1 MVHFFDIT
9 KFNLYKEDNRRE
21 VKKANGGLPSSLWET
36 YSAFANCYG
45 GVIILGVA
53 ENKDGTWRTTGL
65 KSTDRDKLLKHF
77 WDTINNRKKVNVNLL
92 SDQDVEIYEKDE
104 DTIIVIYVPMAN
116 REQKPVYIND
126 DIFVLIISTYLMQNV
141 FLWIILSNKN
151 CIIVG
156 NFISN
161 TVVYIL
167 YSLSLIIEIAIKM
180 IFSIEFDIR
189 NQTIDL
195 ILALAIEAIFLK
207 CIMNLKRIK
216 NGLSFLKDQVENEYF
231 ALMFMEISANI
242 IFTYCIFVNS
252 NDEFS
257 WNILAMFFVLSIIM
271 VIMIQRTLALYYKQ
285 KLLAKNIED
294 YKSEIALK
302 DAQIKSLSD
311 EKYKISKLNHE
322 FYNRQKALIHKV
334 EEITSMNTEI
344 ADELDLSKQI
354 NDLTKEYT
362 DKAQEIKTLDK
373 LPTTGIVEI
382 DDMFKYMQSECDSK
396 KIQFNLK
403 INGNIYH
410 MINNKIPQSRLVT
423 LIGDHL
429 RDAIIAIDF
438 SNNTF
443 KSILAVLG
451 ENNGVYEFCV
461 FDTGIEFKID
471 TLLNLGLKPAT
482 THKDSGGTGI
492 GFMTTFETMKETKAS
507 LIIDEMREMSNT
519 DYTKSVTIRFDGKNE
534 YRIKS
539 YN

>member
-1 MVHFFDIT
+1 MKIEIVIDTVIKMFIINLFVFILFFKISNQ
-9 KFNLYKEDNRRE
+9 KCNY
-21 VKKANGGLPSSLWET
+21 
-36 YSAFANCYG
+36 
-45 GVIILGVA
+45 
-53 ENKDGTWRTTGL
+53 L
-65 KSTDRDKLLKHF
+65 KIFVGS
-77 WDTINNRKKVNVNLL
+77 VML
-92 SDQDVEIYEKDE
+92 S
-104 DTIIVIYVPMAN
+104 VIYVIEKN
-116 REQKPVYIND
+116 YIND

-242 IFTYCIFVNS
+242 IFIYCIFVNS

-539 YN
+539 YRSDEIKKKMKDNRIIIENKKGSSTQWN

>member
-1 MVHFFDIT
+1 MDINLINIIIKTMCINGLIFMVNTKVLNYKIDKRYFVCMALSSILITAIYYVLDKYLDNLLKLILMYFMQLIVLKICIKDIRKNLLVSNLLSNSIVFIAFIFSLLIEMLLVNLIKIKNSTVNFILTFIIETVILMIFFNI
-9 KFNLYKEDNRRE
+9 KRFKKGFAFLDNNVNSE
-21 VKKANGGLPSSLWET
+21 YTNAIVINVSV
-36 YSAFANCYG
+36 
-45 GVIILGVA
+45 VIILAYYVFG
-53 ENKDGTWRTTGL
+53 NYYGNLTKQ
-65 KSTDRDKLLKHF
+65 LL
-77 WDTINNRKKVNVNLL
+77 I
-92 SDQDVEIYEKDE
+92 
-104 DTIIVIYVPMAN
+104 
-116 REQKPVYIND
+116 
-126 DIFVLIISTYLMQNV
+126 
-141 FLWIILSNKN
+141 
-151 CIIVG
+151 C
-156 NFISN
+156 FI
-161 TVVYIL
+161 
-167 YSLSLIIEIAIKM
+167 
-180 IFSIEFDIR
+180 
-189 NQTIDL
+189 
-195 ILALAIEAIFLK
+195 
-207 CIMNLKRIK
+207 
-216 NGLSFLKDQVENEYF
+216 
-231 ALMFMEISANI
+231 
-242 IFTYCIFVNS
+242 
-252 NDEFS
+252 
-257 WNILAMFFVLSIIM
+257 VLSIIM
-271 VIMIQRTLALYYKQ
+271 IIIVIKTLTLYYKQ

-344 ADELDLSKQI
+344 ADELALSKQI

-382 DDMFKYMQSECDSK
+382 DDMFKYMQSECNSK

-451 ENNGVYEFCV
+451 ENNGAYEFCV

-471 TLLNLGLKPAT
+471 TLLNLGLKPANYT
-482 THKDSGGTGI
+482 QRFWRYWHWI
-492 GFMTTFETMKETKAS
+492 Y
-507 LIIDEMREMSNT
+507 
-519 DYTKSVTIRFDGKNE
+519 DYIRDYERN
-534 YRIKS
+534 
-539 YN
+539 

>member
-1 MVHFFDIT
+1 MNINLINIIIKMMCINGLIFMVNTKVLNYKIDKRYFVCMALSSILITAIYYVLDKYLDNLLKLILMYFMQLIVLKICIKDIRKNLLVSNLLSNSIVFIAFIFSLLIEMLLVNLIKIKNSTVNFILTFIIETVILMIFFNI
-9 KFNLYKEDNRRE
+9 KRFKKGFAFLDNNVNSE
-21 VKKANGGLPSSLWET
+21 YTNAIVINVSV
-36 YSAFANCYG
+36 
-45 GVIILGVA
+45 VIILAYYVFG
-53 ENKDGTWRTTGL
+53 NYYGNLTKQ
-65 KSTDRDKLLKHF
+65 LL
-77 WDTINNRKKVNVNLL
+77 I
-92 SDQDVEIYEKDE
+92 
-104 DTIIVIYVPMAN
+104 
-116 REQKPVYIND
+116 
-126 DIFVLIISTYLMQNV
+126 
-141 FLWIILSNKN
+141 
-151 CIIVG
+151 C
-156 NFISN
+156 FI
-161 TVVYIL
+161 
-167 YSLSLIIEIAIKM
+167 
-180 IFSIEFDIR
+180 
-189 NQTIDL
+189 
-195 ILALAIEAIFLK
+195 
-207 CIMNLKRIK
+207 
-216 NGLSFLKDQVENEYF
+216 
-231 ALMFMEISANI
+231 
-242 IFTYCIFVNS
+242 
-252 NDEFS
+252 
-257 WNILAMFFVLSIIM
+257 VLSIIM
-271 VIMIQRTLALYYKQ
+271 IIIVIKTLTLYYKQ
-285 KLLAKNIED
+285 KLLTKNIED

-539 YN
+539 YRSDEIKKKMKDNRIIIENKKGSSTQWN

>member
-1 MVHFFDIT
+1 MDINLINIIIKMMCINGLIFMVNTKVLNYKIDKRYFVCIALSSILITAIYYVLDKYLDNLLKLILMYFMQLIVLKICIKDIRKNLLVSNLLSNSIVFIAFIFSLLIEMLLVNLIKIKNSTVNFILTFIIETVILMIFFNI
-9 KFNLYKEDNRRE
+9 KRFKKGFAFLDNNVNSE
-21 VKKANGGLPSSLWET
+21 YTNAIIINVSV
-36 YSAFANCYG
+36 
-45 GVIILGVA
+45 VIILAYYVFG
-53 ENKDGTWRTTGL
+53 NYYGNLTKQ
-65 KSTDRDKLLKHF
+65 LL
-77 WDTINNRKKVNVNLL
+77 I
-92 SDQDVEIYEKDE
+92 
-104 DTIIVIYVPMAN
+104 
-116 REQKPVYIND
+116 
-126 DIFVLIISTYLMQNV
+126 
-141 FLWIILSNKN
+141 
-151 CIIVG
+151 C
-156 NFISN
+156 FI
-161 TVVYIL
+161 
-167 YSLSLIIEIAIKM
+167 
-180 IFSIEFDIR
+180 
-189 NQTIDL
+189 
-195 ILALAIEAIFLK
+195 
-207 CIMNLKRIK
+207 
-216 NGLSFLKDQVENEYF
+216 
-231 ALMFMEISANI
+231 
-242 IFTYCIFVNS
+242 
-252 NDEFS
+252 
-257 WNILAMFFVLSIIM
+257 VLSIIM
-271 VIMIQRTLALYYKQ
+271 IIIVIKTLTLYYKQ

-429 RDAIIAIDF
+429 RDAIIAIEF

-507 LIIDEMREMSNT
+507 LIIAEMREMRNT
-519 DYTKSVTIRFDGKNE
+519 DYTKYVTIRFDGKNE

-539 YN
+539 YRSDEIKKKMKDNRIIIENKKGSSTQWN

>member
-1 MVHFFDIT
+1 MNIRYQIID
-9 KFNLYKEDNRRE
+9 L
-21 VKKANGGLPSSLWET
+21 SLT
-36 YSAFANCYG
+36 
-45 GVIILGVA
+45 
-53 ENKDGTWRTTGL
+53 
-65 KSTDRDKLLKHF
+65 
-77 WDTINNRKKVNVNLL
+77 
-92 SDQDVEIYEKDE
+92 
-104 DTIIVIYVPMAN
+104 
-116 REQKPVYIND
+116 
-126 DIFVLIISTYLMQNV
+126 
-141 FLWIILSNKN
+141 
-151 CIIVG
+151 
-156 NFISN
+156 
-161 TVVYIL
+161 
-167 YSLSLIIEIAIKM
+167 LIIEVLLLAGILNIK
-180 IFSIEFDIR
+180 
-189 NQTIDL
+189 
-195 ILALAIEAIFLK
+195 K
-207 CIMNLKRIK
+207 IK
-216 NGLSFLKDQVENEYF
+216 NGISFLKDPLGNEY
-231 ALMFMEISANI
+231 L
-242 IFTYCIFVNS
+242 C
-252 NDEFS
+252 
-257 WNILAMFFVLSIIM
+257 IIM
-271 VIMIQRTLALYYKQ
+271 IVISVIAIFAYCLFGSSEKYFGSNIFIVIVTSLIMIIIMIQKTLTLYYKQ

-539 YN
+539 YRSDEIKKKMKDNRIIIENKKGSSTQWN